1 GTDAPEGHGASKR
14 GIAFAAERGLDLRRH
29 RAIRLTAEMADEADF
44 IYGMDR
50 DQIDGV
56 RALSIAAAARTRLWE
71 GEGSE
76 IPDPHYESDQFFV
89 AVGNRIESA
98 LPDRVDE
105 ILAEHA
111 RRIGP

>member
-1 GTDAPEGHGASKR
+1 
-14 GIAFAAERGLDLRRH
+14 
-29 RAIRLTAEMADEADF
+29 MADEADF